1 MSNRPAEHSDGDRS
15 TRNAAHGPENMRF
28 RAIRGAL
35 EPKPPLTRR
44 FRTPER
50 RQRLRRH
57 ATYVRR
63 LRRRPDR
70 RQRPQP
76 RRGAR
81 PRERHFGARRTFA
94 QNHRERRHL
103 RDERPQGY
111 HRVHSQPSDLP
122 RRPTRA
128 THNPSIASRPTAVV
142 AQIISSTAYYAPL
155 SGAAAPHGPLRPVP
169 RRLEHLLPPGAHTR
183 ASSTSASIVPVSVR
197 RSAFPVSA
205 ARGQA

>member
-57 ATYVRR
+57 ATHVRR
-63 LRRRPDR
+63 LRRRPAR

-94 QNHRERRHL
+94 NRRKIDARPEMRRSINSYHREGHLAAKESQNSSMRRSSS
-103 RDERPQGY
+103 RPPNSGTFAT
-111 HRVHSQPSDLP
+111 HACARAAPFFEQPS
-122 RRPTRA
+122 
-128 THNPSIASRPTAVV
+128 
-142 AQIISSTAYYAPL
+142 
-155 SGAAAPHGPLRPVP
+155 
-169 RRLEHLLPPGAHTR
+169 
-183 ASSTSASIVPVSVR
+183 TS
-197 RSAFPVSA
+197 SA
-205 ARGQA
+205 AGGP